1 MYIVKHEDKKKP
13 EYENSSHIAKKKK
26 AVENVFHKKNLKEIV
41 GLIDEE
47 DEDLAETY
55 ARYIK

>member
-1 MYIVKHEDKKKP
+1 VKTEDKKQ

-26 AVENVFHKKNLKEIV
+26 AASEIFHKKNLKDIV
-41 GLIDEE
+41 HLIDEE